1 MATIKRGILGGFT
14 GKVGS
19 VIGSSWKG
27 IETMRSMP
35 ISVLNPRTTAQINNR
50 NRFKSVAFIASQM
63 LTQLIKPLNDRFAQG
78 MSGYNV
84 FCSRNRNVFNS
95 AGVFQGALMRL
106 SVGKLSPAVITSFD
120 PFGANKVKVNFDSTL
135 AGSFDSGSDFVY
147 CCVLSPDG
155 DLLAK
160 STGLVQRSEGVV
172 EVTCTN
178 GDYPLFGLHVYLSF
192 MRGDGSMVSNSGYR
206 LYNNA

>member
-84 FCSRNRNVFNS
+84 FCSRNRNVFNA
-95 AGVFQGALMRL
+95 AGVFQGALMKL
-106 SVGKLSPAVITSFD
+106 SVGKLSPAVIAS
-120 PFGANKVKVNFDSTL
+120 VDSATGSQINVQFPT
-135 AGSFDSGSDFVY
+135 APIGSFDSGEDFVY
-147 CCVLSPDG
+147 ACILSPDG
-155 DLLAK
+155 DLLGQ
-160 STGLVQRSEGVV
+160 STGDFQRKDGLAQII
-172 EVTCTN
+172 CNN
-178 GDYPLFGLHVYLSF
+178 GPYPTATLHCYLAF
-192 MRGDGSMVSNSGYR
+192 KRNDGSMVSNSAYSSID
-206 LYNNA
+206 A